1 MKANGMMLSRLST
14 KEWVISAKV
23 TDEAVE
29 QAKLLYDTFH
39 DSEINIEIGKYS
51 NSRSLSA
58 NAYFHVLCRKIGM
71 AMNPVFDEERVKKL
85 MVETY
90 GEYARDDD
98 GKLMGVAVPSN
109 TQIEKFYPYVKCIGE
124 QEVNGKTQKQYLFF
138 KHTSDMTVEEM
149 KRLID
154 GTVQEAK
161 DLGVE
166 TMTPRELEA
175 LNYGR

>member
-1 MKANGMMLSRLST
+1 MKACGLMLSRLNT
-14 KEWVISAKV
+14 TDWVISAKV

-71 AMNPVFDEERVKKL
+71 AMNPVRSEEEIKKL
-85 MVETY
+85 MVRTY
-90 GEYARDDD
+90 GTYARDDD
-98 GKLMGVAVPSN
+98 GKLMGCAVPGN
-109 TQIEKFYPYVKCIGE
+109 TDIEKFHPYCKEIGK
-124 QEVNGKTQKQYLFF
+124 QLINGKLQKQYLFF
-138 KHTSDMTVEEM
+138 KHTSDLTSTEM
-149 KRLID
+149 HKLID

-166 TMTPRELEA
+166 TMTPRELEQ